1 MGDEQDLASKM
12 QVLGVLVAILIVSG
26 ATDVEE
32 EERAVIQGFHCDY
45 LILSDVPSL
54 SGCNDGFKFVIRKRR
69 GVRSQYLILGGKT
82 VLAFLK
88 QGQKFSRCRSFN
100 NITPRVTCKGPV
112 GGLKPNFTPANW
124 TAGGDG
130 AGQICAQ
137 VICCGSDGV
146 TFSSPCAAPAGVTC
160 VDYNECP
167 APEPPLPPVG
177 CPGCPVTGGAVLSEE
192 HQAIVDWTV
201 EGLQGSDGLCKKT
214 KVEVNNF
221 STQVVAGTMYEFDL
235 VLDHAEDSAS
245 ECGAPDGLREVCHMA
260 VWEKVWEDFREVQWD
275 RSTCIRPGSN

>member
-1 MGDEQDLASKM
+1 MGRVHGDCR
-12 QVLGVLVAILIVSG
+12 LGRPRGRRMFPLQWLVLVLAPLAVAQPAPPNCC
-26 ATDVEE
+26 AT
-32 EERAVIQGFHCDY
+32 
-45 LILSDVPSL
+45 
-54 SGCNDGFKFVIRKRR
+54 
-69 GVRSQYLILGGKT
+69 KT
-82 VLAFLK
+82 VGGVDYTFVREDSAAMSYSCLSSCVYERDDQPGTAFCFA
-88 QGQKFSRCRSFN
+88 QGDQQVVCGDS
-100 NITPRVTCKGPV
+100 TPGT
-112 GGLKPNFTPANW
+112 
-124 TAGGDG
+124 
-130 AGQICAQ
+130 GQVCAQ

-146 TFSSPCAAPAGVTC
+146 TYPTPCSTPSGVTC

-177 CPGCPVTGGAVLSEE
+177 CPGCPVTGGPVLSPEN
-192 HQAIVDWTV
+192 QAIVDWTV
-201 EGLQGSDGLCKKT
+201 QGLQGSDGLCKKT

-235 VLDHAEDSAS
+235 VLDHAEDSAA

>member
-1 MGDEQDLASKM
+1 MGN
-12 QVLGVLVAILIVSG
+12 
-26 ATDVEE
+26 
-32 EERAVIQGFHCDY
+32 H
-45 LILSDVPSL
+45 
-54 SGCNDGFKFVIRKRR
+54 
-69 GVRSQYLILGGKT
+69 
-82 VLAFLK
+82 
-88 QGQKFSRCRSFN
+88 SFN
-100 NITPRVTCKGPV
+100 ILALGRPATSFLVFLSLGEQLSTMLLLFISLLNSPV
-112 GGLKPNFTPANW
+112 EALPQS
-124 TAGGDG
+124 
-130 AGQICAQ
+130 GQICAQ

-146 TFSSPCAAPAGVTC
+146 TYSTPCAAPAGVSC

-177 CPGCPVTGGAVLSEE
+177 CPGCPVTSGAVLSEE

-214 KVEVNNF
+214 KVAVNNF

-235 VLDHAEDSAS
+235 VLDHAEDSAA

-275 RSTCIRPGSN
+275 RSTCIRPGGNQK